1 MNLDYLQDNGGNMFY
16 VPDFQQPL
24 WDGQQCGGNEGP
36 CCTNSKMPRFI
47 KSLNETI
54 AKDIELKVCG
64 NQDGN
69 NEDTP
74 LDIKLY
80 IH

>member
-1 MNLDYLQDNGGNMFY
+1 M
-16 VPDFQQPL
+16 
-24 WDGQQCGGNEGP
+24 DGQQCGGNEGP
-36 CCTNSKMPRFI
+36 CCTNSKMPWFI

-54 AKDIELKVCG
+54 TKDIELRVRG
-64 NQDGN
+64 NQDGT

-74 LDIKLY
+74 LDIIKFY